1 MSDTPRR
8 GEIWTRGVPGATSK
22 VIIVSVNERNNAYET
37 VVGCPVLEQVDVDVP
52 RSVRLRDGEPVQ
64 GVVYCDLIFL
74 IRTKELTA
82 RLGLV
87 SEGALDEVSLQLA
100 GALGLFL

>member
-8 GEIWTRGVPGATSK
+8 GEIWSHVVSGAAAK
-22 VIIVSVNERNNAYET
+22 VIIVSVNERNQAYPN
-37 VVGCPVLEQVDVDVP
+37 VLGCLVLEQVDVEVP

-74 IRTKELTA
+74 VPTKELTT

-87 SEGALDEVSLQLA
+87 SEGALEEVSLQLG